1 MAYFGKEIFMSI
13 VLFLLASILLAF
25 PAAAAQSAPVNLQF
39 ALNWKAEP
47 EFGGFY
53 AAKLS
58 GYFEKR
64 GLNVD
69 ITEGGAGTPVVQ
81 MVANSKVPFGIAAG
95 DEVAIAQARGAD
107 VIALFAVY
115 QINPQGIMVH
125 PERGFKSIA
134 DVFNSPGTLAI
145 QNGAPHTLFLQAK
158 FGKAKVK
165 LVPYPGGIATFLTD
179 SNYSQQCFVT
189 SEPLLAKK
197 KSVPAKSFL
206 IADEG
211 FKPYGTVVI
220 ARRQYVEKNQKQT
233 RDLIDAIR
241 AGWQEYLRAPE
252 TANARMAKLN
262 PAMDAETM
270 REAAE
275 VQKPFIIAANA
286 PAQELGKMTV
296 DRWTTLV
303 KQLYDI
309 KLIKTKPAAE
319 KLYQNF

>member
-1 MAYFGKEIFMSI
+1 MSI
-13 VLFLLASILLAF
+13 FWFLLAGLLMTF
-25 PAAAAQSAPVNLQF
+25 PAAAASAPVNLQF

-81 MVANSKVPFGIAAG
+81 MVANSKVPFGIAAA
-95 DEVAIAQARGAD
+95 DEVVIAQARGAD
-107 VIALFAVY
+107 VVALFAVY
-115 QINPQGIMVH
+115 QTNPQGIMVH

-134 DVFNSPGTLAI
+134 EVFNSPGILAI
-145 QNGAPHTLFLQAK
+145 QNGAPHTLFLQSK

-165 LVPYPGGIATFLTD
+165 LVPYAGGIATFLTD
-179 SNYSQQCFVT
+179 VNFSQQCFVT
-189 SEPLLAKK
+189 SEPLLAQK
-197 KSVPAKSFL
+197 KSVAVKSFL

-211 FKPYGTVVI
+211 FKPYGTVVV
-220 ARRQYVEKNQKQT
+220 ARRQHVEKNQKQT
-233 RDLIDAIR
+233 RDVLDAIR

-252 TANARMAKLN
+252 AANGRMVKLN
-262 PAMDAETM
+262 PAMDAATM
-270 REAAE
+270 KEAAE
-275 VQKPFIIAANA
+275 VQKPFILAANA
-286 PAQELGKMTV
+286 AERDLGHMTR

-303 KQLYDI
+303 NQLYDL
-309 KLIKTKPAAE
+309 KLIKTKPPAE
-319 KLYQNF
+319 RLFQNF

>member
-1 MAYFGKEIFMSI
+1 MSI

-25 PAAAAQSAPVNLQF
+25 PAAAAQSAPVKLQF

-64 GLNVD
+64 GINVD

-107 VIALFAVY
+107 VIPLFAVY

-165 LVPYPGGIATFLTD
+165 LVPYPGGIATFLTN
-179 SNYSQQCFVT
+179 SNYS
-189 SEPLLAKK
+189 
-197 KSVPAKSFL
+197 
-206 IADEG
+206 
-211 FKPYGTVVI
+211 
-220 ARRQYVEKNQKQT
+220 
-233 RDLIDAIR
+233 
-241 AGWQEYLRAPE
+241 
-252 TANARMAKLN
+252 
-262 PAMDAETM
+262 
-270 REAAE
+270 
-275 VQKPFIIAANA
+275 
-286 PAQELGKMTV
+286 
-296 DRWTTLV
+296 
-303 KQLYDI
+303 
-309 KLIKTKPAAE
+309 
-319 KLYQNF
+319 